1 MTKVIVFGDPT
12 DWGVY
17 GYVPE
22 ADYTYTISEEALYF
36 KTGPNGFSAA
46 DGGFVFRAR
55 PEGGGDEYLAYSQ
68 GGAVSQI
75 PLDTEGGD
83 VEDPEGFIEF
93 KGETVF
99 SESSRFDLSITQGGG
114 APVKIF
120 DEFDQYEVIGDSL
133 YVLNDN
139 AVYRVRDDLS
149 IELVM
154 ERGGGAG
161 TPRFAIDYIFEFQGD
176 VWARGDDYDSN
187 NDFFRYDPETGIVTE
202 MNVAENTGGDNLYFQ
217 AAGAGDDYLYA
228 FYPGSSSTGI
238 EPYFTDGT
246 IGDWAL
252 IADIN
257 PGSPNSY
264 YSTGYVDDVATLG
277 NLFVFVAGD
286 GGADEEEL
294 WVSDGTLAGTVAVS
308 GTGTLAGELGFGFG
322 FPTYVVEDK
331 VFFVAYRADT
341 GRELFV
347 TDGTAAGT
355 HLVEDFDLGTGSS
368 TVVFLGQMDGYLI
381 FSSRDLDGTAIWK
394 TDGITVELITD
405 PNPEEFPLNSEV
417 EALGIFDLDPANILV
432 EPIIGTSGD
441 DDLTGTLLFERF
453 EGKVGND
460 TMAGGEGNDTLIG
473 SAGMDVLHGQG
484 GNDDLYGGYDDDEM
498 NGNAGNDFLFG
509 GVGQDTM
516 VGGGGADDMSG
527 GLGHDSM
534 QGGSGND
541 VMFGDAGNDSMHGGS
556 GKDQVFGG
564 SGNDVLSGASGT
576 DVVFGGLGDDT
587 ISGGGGADSVLGG
600 DGKDVAY
607 GDAGNDTLSGD
618 AGTDTLDGGSGDDL
632 VQGDGGADLLLGG
645 IGNDTL
651 IGGPGNDTIIG
662 GEGIDQMSGQ
672 GGADVFVFQ
681 TVADSPVGTPD
692 AIMDFEPGSDVID
705 LADLVPGLL
714 TARIGTSFTGTTPE
728 LRTQEVGGS
737 TVIRIDVDGN
747 GSSDMR
753 IVLDG
758 TTGVAEND
766 FLL

>member
-12 DWGVY
+12 GWGVY

-36 KTGPNGFSAA
+36 NTGPNGFSAA
-46 DGGFVFRAR
+46 EGGFVFRAR
-55 PEGGGDEYLAYSQ
+55 PEGGGAEYLAYSQ

-75 PLDTEGGD
+75 LYASDGGGIANPNLF
-83 VEDPEGFIEF
+83 VEFA
-93 KGETVF
+93 GETVYR
-99 SESSRFDLSITQGGG
+99 EGLGNDLSITQGSG
-114 APVKIF
+114 APIRLF
-120 DEFDQYEVIGDSL
+120 DTASDYQVIGDSL
-133 YVLNDN
+133 YVLTGGDL
-139 AVYRVRDDLS
+139 VRVRDDLS
-149 IELVM
+149 TEVVADPGEGPTTLSSI
-154 ERGGGAG
+154 A
-161 TPRFAIDYIFEFQGD
+161 YYFEFQGD
-176 VWARGDDYDSN
+176 VWIRGGGYFE
-187 NDFFRYDPETGIVTE
+187 NDFFRYDTDTGVLTE
-202 MNVAENTGGDNLYFQ
+202 MNIAENSGGDSLYFYTSGAGDNLMY
-217 AAGAGDDYLYA
+217 GWINPNPYDYGLEP
-228 FYPGSSSTGI
+228 FVSDGTDSSWSRIKDIYPGSQS
-238 EPYFTDGT
+238 
-246 IGDWAL
+246 
-252 IADIN
+252 
-257 PGSPNSY
+257 SY
-264 YSTGYVDDVATLG
+264 YSTAYVDDVATLG
-277 NLFVFVAGD
+277 DLLIFAATP
-286 GGADEEEL
+286 GGAEGDEL
-294 WVSDGTLAGTVAVS
+294 WVTDGTEVGTMALSGAGTP
-308 GTGTLAGELGFGFG
+308 AGALSFGFG
-322 FPTYVVEDK
+322 IDPYIVGDQAYFI
-331 VFFVAYRADT
+331 AYRADI

-347 TDGTAAGT
+347 TDGTIAGT
-355 HLVEDFDLGTGSS
+355 RLVEDFNPGTGNAS
-368 TVVFLGQMDGYLI
+368 VEFLGQMDGYLI
-381 FSSRDLDGTAIWK
+381 FSSRNLDGTAIWK
-394 TDGITVELITD
+394 TDGITVEMITD
-405 PNPEEFPLNSEV
+405 PNPEEYPLNNEV
-417 EALGIFDLDPANILV
+417 ASLGIFDLDPANIPV

-460 TMAGGEGNDTLIG
+460 TMAGGEGDDTLIG

-516 VGGGGADDMSG
+516 VGGGGHDDMSG

-564 SGNDVLSGASGT
+564 SGDDVLSGASGT

-632 VQGDGGADLLLGG
+632 VHGDGGADLLLGG

-662 GEGIDQMSGQ
+662 GEGIDQMSGE

-705 LADLVPGLL
+705 LSDLVPGLL
-714 TARIGTSFTGTTPE
+714 TARIGASFTGTAPE

-737 TVIRIDVDGN
+737 TVVRIDVDGN

-753 IVLDG
+753 IILDG
-758 TTGVAEND
+758 TTGVTETD